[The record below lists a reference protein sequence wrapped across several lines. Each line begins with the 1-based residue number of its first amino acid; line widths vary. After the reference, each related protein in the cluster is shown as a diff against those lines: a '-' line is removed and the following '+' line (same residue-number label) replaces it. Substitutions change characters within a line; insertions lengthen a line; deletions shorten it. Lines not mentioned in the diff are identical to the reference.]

1 MRLGR
6 RLLLGGLAGLAA
18 APAVRAQAARWDT
31 IVIGAG
37 LSGLRTAMLLA
48 EEGQKVLVLEAS
60 GRVGGRIYTL
70 DNVHGAPE
78 AGANSMLSGYGRG
91 LDLATTLGITM
102 REVSA
107 RAKLS
112 GSLLALGAERV
123 SLPDWKTSAK
133 NPLPEAWRALPP
145 AAVALSVAGKKAVL
159 EGEDWCD
166 PANAGLDIGMDRVLR
181 EAGFSDAAIR
191 IGYDINPGY
200 GQSASEVSLLNLL
213 FVASF
218 FAAQVAAGNRDYVV
232 PGGNTRLPEQ
242 LARKMGAE
250 LRLNTPVAAVTQGA
264 AGVEVKTASGEM
276 LRCDRVVC
284 AVPLGPLSRIAF
296 EPPLPALHAEA
307 AQQVPYMAIRQVHLV
322 ADSPFWEAEGPPP
335 SIWTD
340 GALGTLAV
348 NRGGD
353 SDAEV
358 TSFTAWARGVL
369 ADELDAMPAADA
381 EARVLASLAEVWP
394 AARGRLKVAATHS
407 WRRQPW
413 QQGGWAVWKPGQ
425 ASRLPRAVGKPHGRV
440 HFCGEHS
447 ALSSRGMEGAL
458 ESAER
463 VVVEILL
470 G

>member
-1 MRLGR
+1 
-6 RLLLGGLAGLAA
+6 
-18 APAVRAQAARWDT
+18 
-31 IVIGAG
+31 
-37 LSGLRTAMLLA
+37 
-48 EEGQKVLVLEAS
+48 
-60 GRVGGRIYTL
+60 
-70 DNVHGAPE
+70 
-78 AGANSMLSGYGRG
+78 
-91 LDLATTLGITM
+91 
-102 REVSA
+102 
-107 RAKLS
+107 
-112 GSLLALGAERV
+112 
-123 SLPDWKTSAK
+123 
-133 NPLPEAWRALPP
+133 
-145 AAVALSVAGKKAVL
+145 
-159 EGEDWCD
+159 
-166 PANAGLDIGMDRVLR
+166 
-181 EAGFSDAAIR
+181 
-191 IGYDINPGY
+191 
-200 GQSASEVSLLNLL
+200 
-213 FVASF
+213 
-218 FAAQVAAGNRDYVV
+218 
-232 PGGNTRLPEQ
+232 
-242 LARKMGAE
+242 MGAE